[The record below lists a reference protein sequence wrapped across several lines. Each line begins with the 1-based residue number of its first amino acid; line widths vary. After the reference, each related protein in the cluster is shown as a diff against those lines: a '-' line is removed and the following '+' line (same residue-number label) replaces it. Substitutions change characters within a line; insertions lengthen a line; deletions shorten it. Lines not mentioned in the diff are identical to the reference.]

1 MAKLLGPDQGPDLRR
16 GVRKVVSA
24 HRPARIRRHDA
35 SLEGSQRKLRPP
47 DREELHPVPQT
58 DHLAALRAADPPPLR
73 RAPHDG
79 PGGPRGRGFRH
90 DGHLALQHAD
100 QHRKYKESVRNS
112 GPQEN
117 NHRPAAESEPHV
129 RDLHRGRVQP
139 AGPLG
144 GHVRGGEP
152 GKQPLQSSLY
162 IWGFGAGKDPH
173 RAVDRPR
180 GAPAPPGVAGAVR
193 LDEQVPGA
201 VPDGL
206 QERRDSRLHP
216 LLPDDRRADHRR
228 HPGVD
233 GKRPVRRTRS
243 STSSTTCNWRASS

>member
-58 DHLAALRAADPPPLR
+58 DHLAALRPADPVALR
-73 RAPHDG
+73 RAPF
-79 PGGPRGRGFRH
+79 GRSGRTRH
-90 DGHLALQHAD
+90 RRRRHHGHLAFQHAD
-100 QHRKYKESVRNS
+100 QYRKYKESLRNS
-112 GPQEN
+112 GTQEDN
-117 NHRPAAESEPHV
+117 YRPAAQSGPDV
-129 RDLHRGRVQP
+129 RDLYRRRMQP
-139 AGPLG
+139 AGALG
-144 GHVRGGEP
+144 GHVRGRESGQ
-152 GKQPLQSSLY
+152 QPLQPLIY
-162 IWGFGAGKDPH
+162 IRELRIGQNPH
-173 RAVDRPR
+173 RAGHRPR
-180 GAPAPPGVAGAVR
+180 GAAAPSRTAGAVR

-216 LLPDDRRADHRR
+216 LLPDDRRADH
-228 HPGVD
+228 
-233 GKRPVRRTRS
+233 
-243 STSSTTCNWRASS
+243 

>member
-152 GKQPLQSSLY
+152 GKQPLQSSSC
-162 IWGFGAGKDPH
+162 
-173 RAVDRPR
+173 
-180 GAPAPPGVAGAVR
+180 
-193 LDEQVPGA
+193 
-201 VPDGL
+201 
-206 QERRDSRLHP
+206 SRLAT
-216 LLPDDRRADHRR
+216 RCASA
-228 HPGVD
+228 
-233 GKRPVRRTRS
+233 TRS
-243 STSSTTCNWRASS
+243 CRCCTSR